1 MTVTYES
8 VTMLLLIISSLSL
21 CTFSTASNYT
31 YMVVHPRYAR
41 PNSDF
46 LVHVQLYKIVCSENL
61 TVELVTTDQ
70 KDVRKSVFRKF
81 ISLTPG
87 MKETDIILP
96 IPANLESYF
105 YQLEVNGAGDVPF
118 KTVNSVYAIDKAVSV
133 FIQTDKA
140 QYNPGQLVQYRV
152 FAVDPGLKPLSVIL
166 DVEIFDAKG
175 NKLSE
180 TNEVQNIFGTAGSFR
195 LSDIPVQGIWHIT
208 AKVKGTE
215 MKEFSYF
222 KVEEYVLP
230 KFEVTVQ
237 LPSYGTRDNPSLYG
251 VVRARYTFGKPV
263 QGVCVL
269 RVERQYQR
277 SLYDPVAVH
286 TQFTINGEGSFTIP
300 ITVLRRLSRDIERES
315 FRVIANVTETLTGI
329 TESNDETIT
338 FYPEKIKV
346 EFAPYMTES
355 FRPGFPYHVAVKVTE
370 QDGRPLVNPT
380 ESLKINVTYFTKTA
394 VSGVDVFNTDL
405 EFIGPFPLG
414 KVVFVPNKQY
424 TISPDGFVTF
434 DLEIPDYVFTANI
447 LAEFAGR
454 KVYKDIIRF
463 QSPSSTFLKVELLT
477 KSPEIGK
484 NAVFSVTGSKRPG
497 EVTYHILSKS
507 LVLLTGKVTVNQ
519 SNVAQ
524 TFNVHLTSNMVPA
537 ARILVYYVASDGEIV
552 ADGITFMVHDIF
564 QNKVDIKFSQIR
576 LQPGESVD
584 VHLKADPD
592 SLICVLAV
600 DKSVL
605 LLGTGNDITEERVR
619 DNLDKYGGYGIH
631 FARGWGI
638 LPPWPIPADD
648 VSDIFSEAGLIVS
661 TDGNLHNFDIWSL
674 IEGVIPRTVEDEK
687 PLPSQGSGK
696 VTSTL
701 PRVRKFFPETMIFTN
716 ITADANGTAKLTQI
730 VPDTITEWVANAF
743 ALNVESGL
751 GIAALTANLTVF
763 QKFFVN
769 LQLPYSVVRGEE
781 VVIQASVFNYYDT
794 DEYVLLTLKG
804 SNDFD
809 GITING
815 TRQNEVS
822 TGNLTQCVQVK
833 SNEPKAVFFTI
844 RPKSIGSINLQ
855 VQAQSHVAADALM
868 IPLLVKAEGEPKEYN
883 RPVLISLS
891 EGGTFL
897 EQVRITYPQ
906 NVVQGSQS
914 VRVTLIG
921 DILGPSMENLDN
933 LIQLP
938 YGCGEQ
944 NILNFAPSV
953 YAAHYL
959 KQTGRLPDDSVKL
972 EDIRFKLR
980 TGYQRELVYQ
990 RSDGSFSAF
999 GDADE
1004 SGSIWLTAF
1013 VGKSFAQATDLIFID
1028 PRVIEKLVK
1037 YIIKQQSDDGL
1048 FNITGIVHHR
1058 AIQGGSA
1065 ESRRSLGAYI
1075 LIALKEIQAQNI
1087 SKDES
1092 SLLSLNKA
1100 IATAETA
1107 LANAT
1112 ELTTEYEIAIIA
1124 YALSLT
1130 ESYKTNASFILNTL
1144 VQSGDVVNEDG
1155 LRYWK
1160 NDSQSLQI
1168 EIAAYALLAYTALR
1182 DTDNGLPVLRWLIK
1196 QRNPYGGFV
1205 STQDTVIAIQSLS
1218 SFAAL
1223 TYTPVVDIRVT
1234 LQVGTAMENLTLNRE
1249 NNDVLTV
1256 REFPGTTEL
1265 ISVTATGTGMGLLE
1279 VGVFYNVL
1287 GESVSPSFTLDI
1299 ETSEERNNSFILT
1312 ACTRWTEVVSSGM
1325 VLLDIGAPSGFVA
1338 DKSSVVMISEI
1349 KRIEESSRR
1358 LVIYFDQVMS
1368 EICTNVTMRRESLVA
1383 KVQAATVRVYS
1394 YYDPE
1399 KLTVRRYL
1407 PRTLIDKTVCD
1418 ICGVDCGCDPENLV
1432 NAMDMCNYVLLS
1444 TTIGQ

>member
-1 MTVTYES
+1 
-8 VTMLLLIISSLSL
+8 MLLLIISSLAL
-21 CTFSTASNYT
+21 WTFSTASNHT
-31 YMVVHPRYAR
+31 YMVVHPSYVR
-41 PNSDF
+41 PDSNF
-46 LVHVQLYKIVCSENL
+46 LVHVELFKKVVTSENI
-61 TVELVTTDQ
+61 TAEFVTDEVNN
-70 KDVRKSVFRKF
+70 VRRSALIISV
-81 ISLTPG
+81 SLKPG
-87 MKETDIILP
+87 MQSTDIIVT
-96 IPANLESYF
+96 IPADFESKS
-105 YQLEVNGAGDVPF
+105 YQLEVNGTGDVSF
-118 KTVNSVYAIDKAVSV
+118 NTSKYVYFLDKSMSI

-140 QYNPGQLVQYRV
+140 QYKPGQLVQYRV
-152 FAVDPGLKPLSVIL
+152 FAVDPGLKPKSAIL
-166 DVEIFDAKG
+166 NVEIYDSKG

-180 TNEVQNIFGTAGSFR
+180 TNGVQNIFGTAGSFQ
-195 LSDIPVQGIWHIT
+195 LSDMPVQGSWRIT

-215 MKEFSYF
+215 IQESHYF
-222 KVEEYVLP
+222 QVEEYVLP

-237 LPSYGTRDNPSLYG
+237 LPSYGTPDNPALSG

-269 RVERQYQR
+269 RVERQYSR
-277 SLYDPVAVH
+277 GFYDPVAIH

-300 ITVLRRLSRDIERES
+300 MSVLKRLSRDIESES

-329 TESNDETIT
+329 TESDDETIT

-355 FRPGFPYHVAVKVTE
+355 FKPGFPYRVAVKVTE
-370 QDGRPLVNPT
+370 QDGRPLANPT
-380 ESLKINVTYFTKTA
+380 ESLKINVTYFTKTSLA
-394 VSGVDVFNTDL
+394 GASEVNNTDP
-405 EFIGPFPLG
+405 EFIAPFPLG
-414 KVVFVPNKQY
+414 KVVFVPSKDY
-424 TISPDGFVTF
+424 TLSPDGFVTF
-434 DLEIPDYVFTANI
+434 DLDIPDYVFTANI

-454 KVYKDIIRF
+454 KIYKDIISF

-484 NAVFSVTGSKRPG
+484 NAVFSVIGSKSPG
-497 EVTYHILSKS
+497 EITYHILSKS
-507 LVLLTGKVTVNQ
+507 LVSLTGKVTVNQ
-519 SNVAQ
+519 SSVAQ
-524 TFNVHLTSNMVPA
+524 TFNVLLTSNMAPA
-537 ARILVYYVASDGEIV
+537 ARILVYYVKSDGEIV
-552 ADGITFMVHDIF
+552 ADGISFMVQEIF
-564 QNKVDIKFSQIR
+564 RNKVDIKFSKIR
-576 LQPGESVD
+576 SQPGESVD
-584 VHLKADPD
+584 VQLKADPD

-605 LLGTGNDITEERVR
+605 LLGTGNDITENRVR
-619 DNLDKYGGYGIH
+619 DDLSNYGRDGIP

-648 VSDIFSEAGLIVS
+648 ASDIFSQAGLIVS
-661 TDGNLHNFDIWSL
+661 TDGNLHKFDIWSL
-674 IEGVIPRTVEDEK
+674 NERVMTRALGGMAQSRMFSSEMDAKFVDTA
-687 PLPSQGSGK
+687 
-696 VTSTL
+696 

-716 ITADANGTAKLTQI
+716 ITADANGTAKLSQI

-763 QKFFVN
+763 QNFFVN
-769 LQLPYSVVRGEE
+769 VQLPYSVVRGEE
-781 VVIQASVFNYYDT
+781 VVIQANVFNYYDT
-794 DEYVLLTLKG
+794 TEYVLLTLNG

-809 GITING
+809 GITID
-815 TRQNEVS
+815 S
-822 TGNLTQCVQVK
+822 TGKNTVVTGDLVQCVQVK

-855 VQAQSHVAADALM
+855 VQAQSRVAADALM

-883 RPVLISLS
+883 RPVLISLPK
-891 EGGTFL
+891 GGTFL

-921 DILGPSMENLDN
+921 DILGPSMENLDD
-933 LIQLP
+933 LIKLP

-944 NILNFAPSV
+944 NMLNFAPSV

-972 EDIRFKLR
+972 EAIRYKLR
-980 TGYQRELVYQ
+980 TGYQRQLVYQ

-1028 PRVIEKLVK
+1028 PRVIEELVK

-1075 LIALKEIQAQNI
+1075 FIALKEIQAQNI

-1092 SLLSLNKA
+1092 HLLNLNEA

-1107 LANAT
+1107 LANSTT
-1112 ELTTEYEIAIIA
+1112 ELATEYEMAIIA

-1130 ESYKTNASFILNTL
+1130 EKYTTNARSILKTL
-1144 VQSGDVVNEDG
+1144 VQSLDVVNEGG
-1155 LRYWK
+1155 LRHWK

-1168 EIAAYALLAYTALR
+1168 EIAAYALLAYSELR
-1182 DTDNGLPVLRWLIK
+1182 DTENGLPVLRWLIK

-1234 LQVGTAMENLTLNRE
+1234 LRVGAAMENLTLNRE
-1249 NNDVLTV
+1249 NNDVLTL
-1256 REFPGTTEL
+1256 REFPGTTDL

-1287 GESVSPSFTLDI
+1287 GESVPPSFTLTI
-1299 ETSEERNNSFILT
+1299 ETSEERKNSFILT
-1312 ACTRWTEVVSSGM
+1312 ACTSWTEAGNSGM
-1325 VLLDIGAPSGFVA
+1325 VLLDIGAPSGFEA

-1349 KRIEESSRR
+1349 KRIEDSSDR
-1358 LVIYFDQVMS
+1358 LVIYFDQVTS
-1368 EICTNVTMRRESLVA
+1368 EKICISVTMRRESLVA

-1394 YYDPE
+1394 YYDPD
-1399 KLTVRRYL
+1399 KRTVKSYL
-1407 PRTLIDKTVCD
+1407 PTGLKNNSLCDVC
-1418 ICGVDCGCDPENLV
+1418 GAECGCAPGTLV
-1432 NAMDMCNYVLLS
+1432 TSTAMCSNVLRS
-1444 TTIGQ
+1444 NT

>member
-1 MTVTYES
+1 
-8 VTMLLLIISSLSL
+8 
-21 CTFSTASNYT
+21 
-31 YMVVHPRYAR
+31 MVVHPSYVR

-46 LVHVQLYKIVCSENL
+46 LVHVELFKKVVHSEKITAEF
-61 TVELVTTDQ
+61 VTNEANN
-70 KDVRKSVFRKF
+70 VRRSALIISV
-81 ISLTPG
+81 SLKPG
-87 MKETDIILP
+87 MQATDIILS
-96 IPANLESYF
+96 IPANFESKS
-105 YQLEVNGAGDVPF
+105 YQLEVNGTGDVSF
-118 KTVNSVYAIDKAVSV
+118 NTSNYVYFLDKSMSI

-140 QYNPGQLVQYRV
+140 QYKPGQLVQYRV
-152 FAVDPGLKPLSVIL
+152 FTVDPGLKPKSVIL
-166 DVEIFDAKG
+166 NVEIFDSKG

-180 TNEVQNIFGTAGSFR
+180 TNGVQDIFGTAGSFQ
-195 LSDIPVQGIWHIT
+195 LSDMPVQGSWRIT

-215 MKEFSYF
+215 IQESHYF
-222 KVEEYVLP
+222 QVEEYVLP

-237 LPSYGTRDNPSLYG
+237 LPSYGTPDNPSLSG

-269 RVERQYQR
+269 RVERQYSR
-277 SLYDPVAVH
+277 GFYDPVAVH

-300 ITVLRRLSRDIERES
+300 MSVLKRLSRDIESES

-329 TESNDETIT
+329 TESDDETIT

-355 FRPGFPYHVAVKVTE
+355 FKPGFPYRVAVKVTE
-370 QDGRPLVNPT
+370 QDGRPLVNST
-380 ESLKINVTYFTKTA
+380 ERLKINITYFTKKANVGASA
-394 VSGVDVFNTDL
+394 VNNTDP

-414 KVVFVPNKQY
+414 KVLFVPNLEY
-424 TISPDGFVTF
+424 TPSPDGFVTF
-434 DLEIPDYVFTANI
+434 DLDIPDYVFTASI

-454 KVYKDIIRF
+454 KVYKDIISF

-484 NAVFSVTGSKRPG
+484 NAVFSVTGSKSPG

-507 LVLLTGKVTVNQ
+507 LVSLTGKVTVNQ
-519 SNVAQ
+519 DNVPQ
-524 TFNVHLTSNMVPA
+524 SFNVLITSNMAPA
-537 ARILVYYVASDGEIV
+537 ARILVYYVKLDGEIV
-552 ADGITFMVHDIF
+552 ADGLSFTVQEIF
-564 QNKVDIKFSQIR
+564 QNKVDIKFSKIR
-576 LQPGESVD
+576 SQPGENVD
-584 VHLKADPD
+584 VQLKADPY

-605 LLGTGNDITEERVR
+605 LLGTGNDITENRVR
-619 DNLDKYGGYGIH
+619 DDLGNYGRDGIP

-648 VSDIFSEAGLIVS
+648 ASDIFSQAGLIVS
-661 TDGNLHNFDIWSL
+661 TDGNLHKFDIWSL
-674 IEGVIPRTVEDEK
+674 NDREMPRAFGGIVQSRMLSSDVNEKFEGTA
-687 PLPSQGSGK
+687 
-696 VTSTL
+696 

-743 ALNVESGL
+743 ALNVNSGL
-751 GIAALTANLTVF
+751 GIAAMTANFTVF
-763 QKFFVN
+763 QNFFVS

-781 VVIQASVFNYYDT
+781 VVIQANVFNYYDT
-794 DEYVLLTLKG
+794 NEYVLVTLNG

-809 GITING
+809 GITLDG
-815 TRQNEVS
+815 TGKETVL
-822 TGNLTQCVQVK
+822 TGDLVQCVQVN

-855 VQAQSHVAADALM
+855 VQAQSRLAADALM
-868 IPLLVKAEGEPKEYN
+868 NPLLVKAEGEPKEYN
-883 RPVLISLS
+883 RPVLISLPK
-891 EGGTFL
+891 GGTFL

-921 DILGPSMENLDN
+921 DILGPSMENLDD

-944 NILNFAPSV
+944 NMLNFAPSV

-959 KQTGRLPDDSVKL
+959 KQTSRLPDDSVKL

-1028 PRVIEKLVK
+1028 PRVIEELVK
-1037 YIIKQQSDDGL
+1037 YILKQQSDDGL
-1048 FNITGIVHHR
+1048 FNVTGIVHHR

-1075 LIALKEIQAQNI
+1075 FIALKEIQAQNI

-1092 SLLSLNKA
+1092 LLLSLNKA
-1100 IATAETA
+1100 ITTAETA
-1107 LANAT
+1107 LANSTT
-1112 ELTTEYEIAIIA
+1112 ELATEYEMAIIA

-1130 ESYKTNASFILNTL
+1130 EKYTANARSILSTL
-1144 VQSGDVVNEDG
+1144 VQSRDVVNEGG
-1155 LRYWK
+1155 LRHWK

-1168 EIAAYALLAYTALR
+1168 EIAAYALLAYTELR

-1223 TYTPVVDIRVT
+1223 TYTPVVDIQVT
-1234 LQVGTAMENLTLNRE
+1234 LRVGAAMENLTLNRE
-1249 NNDVLTV
+1249 NNDVLTL
-1256 REFPGTTEL
+1256 REFPGTTDL
-1265 ISVTATGTGMGLLE
+1265 ISVSATGTGMGLLE

-1287 GESVSPSFTLDI
+1287 GESVPPSFTLTI
-1299 ETSEERNNSFILT
+1299 ETSEERKNNFILT
-1312 ACTRWTEVVSSGM
+1312 ACTSWTEAGNSGM
-1325 VLLDIGAPSGFVA
+1325 VLLDIGAPSGFAA

-1349 KRIEESSRR
+1349 KRIEESSGR
-1358 LVIYFDQVMS
+1358 LVIYFDQVTS
-1368 EICTNVTMRRESLVA
+1368 EKICIGVTMRRESLVA
-1383 KVQAATVRVYS
+1383 RVQPATVRVYS
-1394 YYDPE
+1394 YYDPD
-1399 KLTVRRYL
+1399 KRTVKSYL
-1407 PRTLIDKTVCD
+1407 PTSLKNNSLCDVC
-1418 ICGVDCGCDPENLV
+1418 GTECGCAPGTIV
-1432 NAMDMCNYVLLS
+1432 TATTMCSNVLRS
-1444 TTIGQ
+1444 NT